1 MLATLVLLGA
11 TLAVVVYVLQPK
23 QTQLPKGTQLP
34 SGPPG
39 KPLVG
44 NLLDIPPKHSWF
56 QFLEWS
62 KKYGPLYSLN
72 LAGQK
77 HVVISTEDIA
87 NDLLRERG
95 NLYSSRMNLPMATE
109 LLSRNLR
116 PLLLPYGDTWRNG
129 RKLMHNLANVS
140 VATTYE
146 PMQEEESIRAIRDLL
161 RAPEKYETWFERYSA
176 GLILRLAYSKP
187 VVTGE
192 EPFVRDVLAV
202 VHTVERVAGP
212 GAYLVDTFPILMY
225 LPYWLAPFKRE
236 GARLHNAEITLFRNL
251 LDEGVKVGQAQPG
264 AENFCTTWHQNR
276 EAYDLSNDHVA
287 YVIATLFEAGAGTTA
302 SAMASFM
309 LAMTLHPAEF
319 TKLQQ
324 EIDKVVGADRV
335 PSFSD
340 MAQLPRVRAVV
351 KEVLRWRPVTAGGLP
366 HMLVK
371 DDTYEM
377 PDGRS
382 VFLEAGTA
390 CHPVQWSIHREAKLY
405 PEPDEFRP
413 ERWLEPGW
421 PTYREP
427 LTKFP
432 NLQNYSAFGF
442 GRRICP
448 GLNIAERSLYILVSR
463 VAWSCEISYQKTA
476 AGYDIVPPSYDYVS
490 GFNVQPKPFPFA
502 LKPRQQR
509 AEFVE
514 REYQKAWGGGERNA
528 SPGL

>member
-11 TLAVVVYVLQPK
+11 ALAVIVYVLQPK

-56 QFLEWS
+56 RFLEWS
-62 KKYGPLYSLN
+62 KWYGPLYSLN

-146 PMQEEESIRAIRDLL
+146 PMQEEESIRAVRDLL

-176 GLILRLAYSKP
+176 GLILRLAYSRP

-202 VHTVERVAGP
+202 VHTVERVASP

-251 LDEGVKVGQAQPG
+251 LDEGVKVGQA
-264 AENFCTTWHQNR
+264 
-276 EAYDLSNDHVA
+276 
-287 YVIATLFEAGAGTTA
+287 
-302 SAMASFM
+302 
-309 LAMTLHPAEF
+309 HPAPRTSARRGTRTGKLMTCRTTMWPEF

-390 CHPVQWSIHREAKLY
+390 FHPVQWSIHREAKLN

-476 AGYDIVPPSYDYVS
+476 AGDDIVPPSYDYVS

-509 AEFVE
+509 AEVVE

-528 SPGL
+528 S